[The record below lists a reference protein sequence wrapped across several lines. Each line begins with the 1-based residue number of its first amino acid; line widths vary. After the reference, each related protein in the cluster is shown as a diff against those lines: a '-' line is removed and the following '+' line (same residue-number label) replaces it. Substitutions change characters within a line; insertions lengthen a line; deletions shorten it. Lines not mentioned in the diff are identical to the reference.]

1 MQNFTELERIDPER
15 RGSNERIKDYKEIY
29 EIFKTNDAAT
39 QAERCIQCGDP
50 YCHNKCPLHNYIPF
64 WLKAT
69 ANIDKKLAFNLSNE
83 SNPFPEITG
92 RICPVDRLCEG
103 DCTLNQDGFGAITI
117 GSIETFISENG
128 FKHGLKPLFPGIS
141 SDKRVAVIG
150 SGPSSMSVA
159 TYLLRAGIGVDM
171 YEKASRPGGL
181 LTYGIP
187 NFKLNKKVVQRRYE
201 WLKDAGLNLIL
212 NCEVG
217 KDISFSEI
225 SKKCNGIFI
234 GIGAQKPKKANI
246 INEQSSGT
254 LRALDFLIN
263 IQKKLFHES
272 YDEKYDVK
280 DKNVVVIGGG
290 DTAMDCVRT
299 AIREG
304 AKSVKCLYRRDRVNM
319 PGSKKEIKN
328 AYDEG
333 TQFIFNVTPK
343 EIILNSDKK
352 VIAVRMKKTML
363 TEKDNTGRQK
373 VEVIKGSDFRIDTD
387 IVIFSLGF
395 EHEIPSFLAENGI
408 EVNKY
413 GGVIVDEHYE
423 TSKKGIFAGGDCQ
436 RGADLVV
443 TAANDGKEAAH
454 FIIKSLKRQEKI
466 I

>member
-1 MQNFTELERIDPER
+1 MQNFTELERIDPVK

-29 EIFKTNDAAT
+29 EIFKTSDAAT

-69 ANIDKKLAFNLSNE
+69 ANIDKELAFKLSNE

-128 FKHGLKPLFPGIS
+128 FKHGLEPTFPGVT
-141 SDKRVAVIG
+141 SDKKIVVIG
-150 SGPSSMSVA
+150 SGPAGMSVA
-159 TYLLRAGIGVDM
+159 TYLLRAGIAVDM
-171 YEKASRPGGL
+171 YEKALKPGGL

-187 NFKLNKKVVQRRYE
+187 SFKLNKKVVERRYK
-201 WLKDAGLNLIL
+201 WLQSAGLNLIL

-225 SKKCNGIFI
+225 VRNCDGIFI
-234 GIGAQKPKKANI
+234 GIGAQQPKRANI
-246 INEQSSGT
+246 LNEESDGT
-254 LRALDFLIN
+254 FQALDFLIN
-263 IQKKLFHES
+263 IQKKLFGEE
-272 YDEKYDVK
+272 YDKKYSVK
-280 DKNVVVIGGG
+280 DKNVIVVGGG

-304 AKSVKCLYRRDRVNM
+304 AKSVKCLYRRDRANM

-333 TQFIFNVTPK
+333 TQFVFNVSPE
-343 EIILNSDKK
+343 EIVLNSDDK
-352 VIAVRMKKTML
+352 VIAIVIKKTML
-363 TEKDNTGRQK
+363 GEKDSSGRQK
-373 VEVIKGSDFRIDTD
+373 VEVIKNSNFRVEAD
-387 IVIFSLGF
+387 IIIFALGF
-395 EHEIPSFLAENGI
+395 NHEVPSFLAENGI
-408 EVNKY
+408 EVNKW
-413 GGVIVDEHYE
+413 GGIIIDKNYE
-423 TSKKGIFAGGDCQ
+423 TGKKGIYAGGDCF
-436 RGADLVV
+436 RGANLVV
-443 TAANDGKEAAH
+443 RAANDGKEAAH
-454 FIIKSLKRQEKI
+454 SIIKSLKK
-466 I
+466 

>member
-117 GSIETFISENG
+117 GSIETFISEN
-128 FKHGLKPLFPGIS
+128 
-141 SDKRVAVIG
+141 
-150 SGPSSMSVA
+150 
-159 TYLLRAGIGVDM
+159 
-171 YEKASRPGGL
+171 
-181 LTYGIP
+181 
-187 NFKLNKKVVQRRYE
+187 
-201 WLKDAGLNLIL
+201 
-212 NCEVG
+212 EVG

-225 SKKCNGIFI
+225 SKRCNGIFI

-272 YDEKYDVK
+272 YDKKYDVK
-280 DKNVVVIGGG
+280 DKSVVVIGGG

-304 AKSVKCLYRRDRVNM
+304 AK
-319 PGSKKEIKN
+319 
-328 AYDEG
+328 
-333 TQFIFNVTPK
+333 PK
-343 EIILNSDKK
+343 EIILNSDK
-352 VIAVRMKKTML
+352 
-363 TEKDNTGRQK
+363 
-373 VEVIKGSDFRIDTD
+373 
-387 IVIFSLGF
+387 
-395 EHEIPSFLAENGI
+395 
-408 EVNKY
+408 
-413 GGVIVDEHYE
+413 GVIVDEHYE